1 MDFLFFCRD
10 KPGVGAL
17 LEQNA
22 EAHWSFMDGYAD
34 RLLIRG
40 PTLSDDGEAH
50 TGSLHIVRLDDV
62 AETETFA
69 YQEPFYRAGA
79 YGAVTILRWQDRLG
93 RSIRDFQPVGD
104 DPLFFA
110 IGPGTPDLSKL
121 RDRCAAYGWTRA
133 LNEAKWSG
141 FAAILQA
148 TSPDAVHGM
157 LPYTPAAE
165 VRRWRV
171 GGRPPS

>member
-10 KPGVGAL
+10 KHNVAAL
-17 LEQNA
+17 LEQNV

-34 RLLIRG
+34 RLLVRG
-40 PTLSDDGEAH
+40 PTLSDDGAAH

-69 YQEPFYRAGA
+69 YQEPFYRAGV
-79 YGAVTILRWQDRLG
+79 YGSVTIRRWQDRLG
-93 RSIRDFQPVGD
+93 RPIRDFTPQGD

-110 IGPGTPDLSKL
+110 IGPGTPDLARL

-133 LNEAKWSG
+133 LDETRWSG

-148 TSPDAVHGM
+148 PSPDAVHAM
-157 LPYTPAAE
+157 RQYPPASE

-171 GGRPPS
+171 GGRP

>member
-1 MDFLFFCRD
+1 MDFLFYCRD

-17 LEQNA
+17 LEQNV

-34 RLLIRG
+34 RLLVRG
-40 PTLSDDGEAH
+40 PTLSDDGEEH
-50 TGSLHIVRLDDV
+50 TGSLHIVRLEDV

-93 RSIRDFQPVGD
+93 RPIRDFAPIGA

-110 IGPGTPDLSKL
+110 IGPGTPDLTRL
-121 RDRCAAYGWTRA
+121 RDRCAAYGFTRA
-133 LNEAKWSG
+133 IDHAKWNG

-148 TSPDAVHGM
+148 ASPDAVHAM
-157 LPYTPAAE
+157 LSYTPAAE

-171 GGRPPS
+171 GGRPA